1 MRILRSTMAALA
13 LAAALLAGTAA
24 VNADATFSGKLAP
37 YEDTYNGFKLMLPTE
52 FQVGTKGATTDFNG
66 PQVDG
71 FATLV
76 YINTVEMPGVPAKV
90 LYDTNLQSKKQD
102 RNYTDVKPLKV
113 KSAVKGEVYAFTC
126 SEANHAAGSPE
137 EKKAD
142 DHHRWHLFVF
152 GNGRFYTCGFTGSYA
167 AFQAQQLQ
175 PTYTK
180 IIQSFELIPTK

>member
-1 MRILRSTMAALA
+1 MRILKTTMAALA
-13 LAAALLAGTAA
+13 LVAALVTA
-24 VNADATFSGKLAP
+24 VQADATFSGKLAP
-37 YEDTYNGFKLMLPTE
+37 YEDTHNGFKLSLPTE
-52 FQVGTKGATTDFNG
+52 FQVGTKGPTTDFNG

-76 YINTVEMPGVPAKV
+76 YINTVQMPGVPAKV
-90 LYDTNLQSKKQD
+90 LYDTNLQSKKKD
-102 RNYTDVKPLKV
+102 PNYTDVKPVKV
-113 KSAVKGEVYAFTC
+113 KSGVKGDVYAFTC
-126 SEANHAAGSPE
+126 SEADHAAGSPD
-137 EKKAD
+137 EKKPD

-167 AFQAQQLQ
+167 AFKAKQLQ